1 MDTSIFFKEE
11 PFHLWTLQ
19 HAMPVIIYS
28 LIGICAIW
36 YAKKKLD
43 RSGQKILLLGL
54 SLVPAIAFGIH
65 TILKLSMGTYTIQ
78 DDLPFHICRILALTA
93 PIVYWK
99 ENKFWGGIFY
109 FWILA
114 GTLNAVI
121 TADIRHAYP
130 HWNYFIYFIMHLGL
144 IPLPIYFTVVL
155 GYKIKLRDL
164 WNAFWMANVFLILTM
179 IINFSIQSNY
189 MFTRH
194 KPEVATIMDALGPW
208 PWYLVAL
215 QFIAVILFAILYLP
229 FYLSNRKS

>member
-1 MDTSIFFKEE
+1 MDTSIFFIEE

-19 HAMPVIIYS
+19 HAVPVIIYS
-28 LIGICAIW
+28 IVGISAIW
-36 YAKKKLD
+36 YAKTQLN
-43 RSGQKILLLGL
+43 RAGQKKLLLGL
-54 SLVPAIAFGIH
+54 SLVPAIAFGVH
-65 TILKLSMGTYTIQ
+65 TVLKLAIGTYTFQ
-78 DDLPFHICRILALTA
+78 EDLPFHICRILALAA
-93 PIVYWK
+93 PFVYWK
-99 ENKFWGGIFY
+99 ENKFWIGIFY

-144 IPLPIYFTVVL
+144 IPLPIFFSVVL
-155 GYKIKLRDL
+155 GHKITLKDM

-179 IINFSIQSNY
+179 IINFSIGSNY

-194 KPEVATIMDALGPW
+194 KPEVASLMDGLGPW

-215 QFIAVILFAILYLP
+215 QFLAVVLFALLYLP
-229 FYLSNRKS
+229 FYFSKKKA